1 MEKPLGG
8 IVLNAFFF
16 KLQTVCEEMFQIANR
31 EIGDHES
38 ELSRKLIMVAVV
50 ARVFVQP

>member
-8 IVLNAFFF
+8 MVLNAFF
-16 KLQTVCEEMFQIANR
+16 KSQSVCEEVFEIANR

-38 ELSRKLIMVAVV
+38 ELSRTLIMVAVV

>member
-1 MEKPLGG
+1 MR
-8 IVLNAFFF
+8 FFES
-16 KLQTVCEEMFQIANR
+16 QSVCEEMFEIANR